1 MMDCGKTWS
10 IRCVGVSITWTPCHY
25 GGARAWFI
33 CPAPGC
39 GRRVAI
45 LYRGSLCRR
54 CYQLAYN
61 SQRRTPID
69 RATTKAQKIRMRLGG
84 SANLAGPFPR
94 KPKRMH
100 WSTYERLRR
109 EEAEASA
116 RSWPAWLLKGIPS
129 APLES
134 RDSLNSLMKRLMSVR

>member
-1 MMDCGKTWS
+1 VSVCPSPGHHATMAAPALGS
-10 IRCVGVSITWTPCHY
+10 SAPRRAVG
-25 GGARAWFI
+25 G
-33 CPAPGC
+33 
-39 GRRVAI
+39 
-45 LYRGSLCRR
+45 GSLFCTGGVFACRR

-61 SQRRTPID
+61 SQRMTPID
-69 RATTKAQKIRMRLGG
+69 CATTKAQKIRMRLDG

-94 KPKRMH
+94 KPKRMR

-129 APLES
+129 ALLES